1 MFFNKKILLL
11 SIISKVFA
19 AEFSVVS
26 FGGDCQV
33 SIGGT
38 NYPMTK
44 QPDVPLFKATVDAAS
59 GTNYKYICDGQ
70 EDFERTLNGDKTYNE
85 MIGRSLTVFDMPEF
99 GYPNAEPWTRSIGRT
114 ELFDPNYVP
123 IIVIDADKQIFV
135 DASSTTFK
143 QMSFILKENVFT
155 FKDVRSSTK
164 NTDEDKFQFKVNLP
178 DGGIYHRDE
187 LKFRPSAYDPVFFRQ
202 ILYGDIA
209 HAIGNPAHES
219 VAVRVYLSDGTGI
232 GLYVLQED
240 CTTESFIRTAF
251 FGNPDGTI
259 KDYTPNVIYDCATG
273 ADFTANDG
281 KFLGSFKN
289 NTDDLKIEL
298 LAMTQKL
305 EYLDINNVDAV
316 KDFDDNDL
324 DLDTLLRALAL
335 EYLAG
340 HWDSYWGLT
349 TNFVT
354 YHPDGDEG
362 NYKFYFVDQDFDQTW
377 SCGMYEGLDPQNY
390 PRKPYTQLIGI
401 NWKELNQNPL
411 DTETRVLV
419 DRFLGCDGQPSCIT
433 KELFENHLKSIVQ
446 HIFNPVAMKRKTDG
460 YKTRLYEEMQWDLG
474 LPRLHTGSV
483 QQYHFTM
490 NDFEFGIDTAKYQ
503 GSLFFWG
510 ILDWTEAICN
520 TVCQQFGIDYDKVP
534 YTPETAAQAEAQK
547 IDPGTQFDASAN
559 LNNSDP
565 ASFGVSRIPFKKMAN
580 VFITIF
586 SISLSIYYLF
596 N

>member
-33 SIGGT
+33 NIGGT

-44 QPDVPLFKATVDAAS
+44 QPDAPVFKATVDAKPN
-59 GTNYKYICDGQ
+59 TTYKYICDGK
-70 EDFERTLNGDKTYNE
+70 EDVDRTLTGDKTYNE
-85 MIGRSLTVFDMPEF
+85 LVGRALTVFDMPEF

-123 IIVIDADKQIFV
+123 IIVIDADQQIFV
-135 DASSTTFK
+135 NAPRSATFK
-143 QMSFILKENVFT
+143 SMTFILKENVFT
-155 FKDVRSSTK
+155 FNDVSASTK
-164 NTDEDKFQFKVNLP
+164 NGDEDKFQFKVDLP

-219 VAVRVYLSDGTGI
+219 VAARVYLSDGTGI

-259 KDYTPNVIYDCATG
+259 KEYTPNVIYDCATG

-289 NTDDLKIEL
+289 NTEDLKIEL

-305 EYLDINNVDAV
+305 ETLDVNNVDAV

-354 YHPDGDEG
+354 YHPIGDEG

-390 PRKPYTQLIGI
+390 PTKPYTQLIGI
-401 NWKELNQNPL
+401 NWKSLNQNPD

-419 DRFLGCDGQPSCIT
+419 DRFLGCDGQPTCTT

-446 HIFNPVAMKRKTDG
+446 HIFNPVAIKRKTDG
-460 YKTRLYEEMQWDLG
+460 YKARLYEEMQWDLS
-474 LPRLHTGSV
+474 LPRLHTGTV

-490 NDFEFGIDTAKYQ
+490 NDFEFGIDTAQYQ
-503 GSLFFWG
+503 GSLFFYG
-510 ILDWTEAICN
+510 ILDWTTAICN
-520 TVCQQFGIDYDKVP
+520 TVCQQFGIEYDKVP

-547 IDPGTQFDASAN
+547 IDPGTQFDPSAN
-559 LNNSDP
+559 LNNDP
-565 ASFGVSRIPFKKMAN
+565 ASFGISRVAFDKFAN
-580 VFITIF
+580 VIITIF
-586 SISLSIYYLF
+586 SVSLSIYYLF

>member
-26 FGGDCQV
+26 FGADCQV
-33 SIGGT
+33 NIGGT

-44 QPDVPLFKATVDAAS
+44 QPDAPVFKATVDAQS
-59 GTNYKYICDGQ
+59 GTTYKYICDGK
-70 EDFERTLNGDKTYNE
+70 EDVDRTLNGNKTYNE
-85 MIGRSLTVFDMPEF
+85 LVGRALTVFDMPEF

-123 IIVIDADKQIFV
+123 IVVIDADKEVFV
-135 DASSTTFK
+135 SASSTTFK
-143 QMSFILKENVFT
+143 SISFILKENVFT

-164 NTDEDKFQFKVNLP
+164 NDDEDKFQFKVTLP

-219 VAVRVYLSDGTGI
+219 VAARVYLSDGTGI

-305 EYLDINNVDAV
+305 ETLDITNVEAV

-324 DLDTLLRALAL
+324 DLDTLFRALAL

-354 YHPDGDEG
+354 YHPIGDEG
-362 NYKFYFVDQDFDQTW
+362 NYKFYFIDQDFDQTW

-390 PRKPYTQLIGI
+390 PRKPYNQLIGI
-401 NWKELNQNPL
+401 KWKELNQNEL
-411 DTETRVLV
+411 DTDTRVLV
-419 DRFLGCDGQPSCIT
+419 DRFLGCDGQPTCTT
-433 KELFENHLKSIVQ
+433 KELFEGHLKSIVQ

-460 YKTRLYEEMQWDLG
+460 YKARLQEEMQWDLG
-474 LPRLHTGSV
+474 LTRLHTGKV

-490 NDFEFGIDTAKYQ
+490 TDFEQGIETAKYQ

-510 ILDWTEAICN
+510 ILDWTAAIFD
-520 TVCQQFGIDYDKVP
+520 TVCQQFGIEYDKVP

-547 IDPGTQFDASAN
+547 IDPGTQYDAKAN
-559 LNNSDP
+559 LNESGSG
-565 ASFGVSRIPFKKMAN
+565 AVSSRFYSAA
-580 VFITIF
+580 VTIF
-586 SISLSIYYLF
+586 AISLSLLYLF
-596 N
+596 